1 MSHKPFANFV
11 RSTLL
16 DRFTS
21 GAISL
26 KGKVGQVDLPHLVLP
41 LAVEPTK
48 PRLCHDAR
56 FFKPMDER
64 HTFQIRYPFGFTKI
78 CGP

>member
-1 MSHKPFANFV
+1 MSCKPFANFV

-16 DRFTS
+16 DHLTS

-26 KGKVGQVDLPHLVLP
+26 KGKVGQVDPPHLVLP
-41 LAVEPTK
+41 LTVEPTK

-56 FFKPMDER
+56 FFKSMDEG
-64 HTFQIRYPFGFTKI
+64 HTFQIRYPFGVTKI

>member
-1 MSHKPFANFV
+1 M

-16 DRFTS
+16 GRLTS

-26 KGKVGQVDLPHLVLP
+26 KGKVEEVDPPHPILP
-41 LAVEPTK
+41 LSVEPTK
-48 PRLCHDAR
+48 PRLCHDAC
-56 FFKPMDER
+56 FFKSMDEGDAL
-64 HTFQIRYPFGFTKI
+64 QVRYPFVFTKI

>member
-1 MSHKPFANFV
+1 MSCKPFADFV

-16 DRFTS
+16 DRLTS
-21 GAISL
+21 GVISL
-26 KGKVGQVDLPHLVLP
+26 KGKVGEVEPPYLVLP
-41 LAVEPTK
+41 LTVEPTK

-56 FFKPMDER
+56 FFKFMDEG
-64 HTFQIRYPFGFTKI
+64 HAFQVRYHFGFTTI